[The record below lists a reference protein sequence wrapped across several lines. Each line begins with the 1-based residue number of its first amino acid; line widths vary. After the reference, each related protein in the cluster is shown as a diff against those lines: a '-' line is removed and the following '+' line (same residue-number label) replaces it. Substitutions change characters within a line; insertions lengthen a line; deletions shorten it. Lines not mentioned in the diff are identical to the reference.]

1 MNLDV
6 ALKKRLDKV
15 LEKKVKERAEEIY
28 AECVD
33 LGDRAIAQFYA
44 AYSPIHYKRMHSFDY
59 VCSPFKHKLSS
70 IKYEVGIRVLEGVAG
85 GHKDPDEYVF
95 HGVMEM
101 GVHGTSQIAVST
113 PPMEVIRDYFSKFD

>member
-1 MNLDV
+1 MSLETTV
-6 ALKKRLDKV
+6 KKRLEKI

-33 LGDRAIAQFYA
+33 IGDMAISQFYA
-44 AYSPIHYKRMHSFDY
+44 AYSPIQYHRSHSFDY

-101 GVHGTSQIAVST
+101 GVHGTSDIAVST

>member
-6 ALKKRLDKV
+6 ALKKRLEKV

-33 LGDRAIAQFYA
+33 LGDMAIAQFYA

-70 IKYEVGIRVLEGVAG
+70 TKYEVGIRVLEGVAG

-113 PPMEVIRDYFSKFD
+113 PPMQVIRDYFEKFD

>member
-6 ALKKRLDKV
+6 TLKKRLEKV
-15 LEKKVKERAEEIY
+15 LGKKVKERAEEFY